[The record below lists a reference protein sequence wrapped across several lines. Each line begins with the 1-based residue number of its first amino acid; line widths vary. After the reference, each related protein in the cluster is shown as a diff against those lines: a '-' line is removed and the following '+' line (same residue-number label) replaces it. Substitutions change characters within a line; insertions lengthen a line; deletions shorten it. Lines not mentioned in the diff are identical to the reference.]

1 MPHPLIE
8 TTVSY
13 PAGAVTSTGT
23 VLHTA
28 PAGEGR
34 QAVILDATA
43 CHPTD
48 SAWPD
53 QGPDKGELVIDTRS
67 YPIIDCVVGAT
78 DGTHL
83 QLGTDVRV
91 KKGSEGWTFFAAH
104 IVATDEK
111 IAEGATASVSIDVAH
126 RRDLSAGHTA
136 CHVASLALN
145 TQVAD
150 LWSKTIPQDG
160 LGHPN
165 FDAAAIDTST
175 IGALTSVDVYRL
187 GRSLRRKGFNAAEFV
202 ENLGVIE
209 QNINTL
215 LERWRAAGAPV
226 RIESDGEKLTDRRH
240 WIATLD
246 NQEVRI
252 PCGGTHI
259 SDLSELSSVT
269 ISLRAEDAEGGT
281 VVAMTTSARWAA

>member
-1 MPHPLIE
+1 MSQALIE

-28 PAGEGR
+28 PGGEGR
-34 QAVILDATA
+34 QAVVLDATA

-53 QGPDKGELVIDTRS
+53 QGPDKGYLVIDTRS
-67 YPIIDCVVGAT
+67 YPIVDCVVGAT
-78 DGTHL
+78 DGTEL

-104 IVATDEK
+104 IVDSDED

-126 RRDLSAGHTA
+126 RRALSAGHTA

-145 TQVAD
+145 AQVAD
-150 LWSKTIPQDG
+150 LWSKEVPIDG

-175 IGALTSVDVYRL
+175 ISELTSVDVYRL
-187 GRSLRRKGFNAAEFV
+187 GKSLRRKGFNSAELV
-202 ENLGVIE
+202 ENLAVVE
-209 QNINTL
+209 QNTNAL
-215 LERWRAAGAPV
+215 LERWRAAGALV
-226 RIESDGEKLTDRRH
+226 RIESDGKKLTDRRY
-240 WIATLD
+240 WITTLD

-259 SDLSELSSVT
+259 SDLSELSSITV
-269 ISLRAEDAEGGT
+269 SLRAEGVEGGK
-281 VVAMTTSARWAA
+281 VVTMTTSARWVA

>member
-1 MPHPLIE
+1 MSRPLIE

-13 PAGAVTSTGT
+13 PAGATTSTGT
-23 VLHTA
+23 LLHTA

-53 QGPDKGELVIDTRS
+53 QGPDKGQLVIDARS
-67 YPIIDCVVGAT
+67 YSILDCVVGAT
-78 DGTHL
+78 DGTHV
-83 QLGTDVRV
+83 QLGTDVTV

-104 IVATDEK
+104 ILDSDDKITD
-111 IAEGATASVSIDVAH
+111 GATATVSIDVAH
-126 RRDLSAGHTA
+126 RRALSAGHTA

-145 TQVAD
+145 AQVAE
-150 LWSKTIPQDG
+150 LWSKEVPTDG

-175 IGALTSVDVYRL
+175 ISELTSVDVYRL
-187 GRSLRRKGFNAAEFV
+187 GKSLRRKGFNAADFL
-202 ENLGVIE
+202 ENLESIE
-209 QNINTL
+209 QKTNAL
-215 LERWRAAGAPV
+215 LERWRTAGAPV

-252 PCGGTHI
+252 PCGGTHL
-259 SDLSELSSVT
+259 SNLSELSSIT
-269 ISLRAEDAEGGT
+269 ISLRAEEVDGGK
-281 VVAMTTSARWAA
+281 VVTMTTSASWAA